1 MQSIEKFY
9 QEECLEINFIKYL
22 TKFIEVT
29 QYKVQNKTMQKVL
42 DVYLSEDSY
51 EEIKKWCLELF
62 MQDISVKFSHESEGK
77 FLFKQ

>member
-1 MQSIEKFY
+1 MQSIEKYY

-51 EEIKKWCLELF
+51 EEIKK
-62 MQDISVKFSHESEGK
+62 
-77 FLFKQ
+77 